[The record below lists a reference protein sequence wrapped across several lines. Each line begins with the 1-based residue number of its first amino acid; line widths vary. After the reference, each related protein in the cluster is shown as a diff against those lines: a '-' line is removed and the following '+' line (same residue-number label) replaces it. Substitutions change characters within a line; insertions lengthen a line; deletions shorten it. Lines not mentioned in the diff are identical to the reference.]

1 MVVRRDTAAY
11 EKPDTKSTSNPVT
24 TFDFFYVLPP
34 EKGAELKVEPEKPD
48 AALKDGFFRVST
60 SDKDK
65 DEFGWIAKDDVVV
78 WPHRQAIQMR
88 PIAGRKRAEFF
99 KTDKDLKST
108 YTGAASAE
116 PLSREPT
123 SGAGT
128 SLMPLLAEFKIKNPS
143 GDEINGYHVAYLHE
157 RAKTG
162 GSAGTPSAAT
172 VNIKA
177 ATLDI
182 VFVIDTSASM
192 QPMID
197 ATKDVVGELAKR
209 LADDPA
215 KTAPVR
221 FGLVAYR
228 DRINARD
235 PSWYITKTFW
245 ELNRTAET
253 SPDAV
258 GKGTDISEFL
268 NVLGSVTAGE
278 ISSEDTPEDVLGGLR
293 EAVRLPGW
301 NPNGYKHIVLIGDAS
316 GHVDGDD
323 VKNPEKLTIDG
334 LKAMMQPSG
343 KDNVGSKI
351 ICHAIRILGED
362 MSDWPKCEAQFAKLA
377 EGVDFNGLYATFKK
391 GEKADFTDKLV
402 DLINKSRES
411 LKPFITGEA
420 TAAVP
425 AASPAPGGSS
435 PAPAAAG
442 TAAPGHS
449 PRRPAGLRPL
459 ARNGRRQQGRR
470 RCPHLRFRLRRLD
483 RHRRQGT
490 GRAFPP
496 RPVRPVPDVPV
507 HPQSVRER
515 RTVCRRPWQQRRRE
529 DRLDPADRL
538 HSAQHQRDDQ
548 ARHAAS
554 CHLQLLAGLPGQE

>member
-1 MVVRRDTAAY
+1 
-11 EKPDTKSTSNPVT
+11 
-24 TFDFFYVLPP
+24 
-34 EKGAELKVEPEKPD
+34 
-48 AALKDGFFRVST
+48 
-60 SDKDK
+60 
-65 DEFGWIAKDDVVV
+65 
-78 WPHRQAIQMR
+78 
-88 PIAGRKRAEFF
+88 
-99 KTDKDLKST
+99 
-108 YTGAASAE
+108 
-116 PLSREPT
+116 
-123 SGAGT
+123 
-128 SLMPLLAEFKIKNPS
+128 MPLLAEFKIKNPS

-442 TAAPGHS
+442 TAAPVIPPDAPPGFGLLLEMAAAS
-449 PRRPAGLRPL
+449 KGEGDVPTFASGYVGSTDTDGKEQVEPFLLVQFGQFRTFQSILNLSVNAVRSAGDPGSRDVEKIVSTLQIACTQLSINETIKPDTPLHVIFNFLLGFPVKNDIFAVTPQKLASMTQEDFDQWTKKMEACDSIVKGYIENPKLWRPL
-459 ARNGRRQQGRR
+459 GRNTN
-470 RCPHLRFRLRRLD
+470 PEF
-483 RHRRQGT
+483 RQGFL
-490 GRAFPP
+490 RI
-496 RPVRPVPDVPV
+496 
-507 HPQSVRER
+507 SE
-515 RTVCRRPWQQRRRE
+515 
-529 DRLDPADRL
+529 
-538 HSAQHQRDDQ
+538 
-548 ARHAAS
+548 
-554 CHLQLLAGLPGQE
+554 LP